1 MNIIPR
7 FPALVHVSR
16 KTTQNVTCNGVYMI
30 YETRSMWHHI
40 SDTRFKKKKKKNLKY
55 KNIFSIKQDFSG
67 FVLQAFMQ
75 TFNLIKDKSLG
86 TLLRKYQRY
95 STNLSFFF
103 FPFLHLTLPKVQS
116 FKSNVIPTNFYCTA
130 SQEKPLAYYKG
141 ISKQPGAALTAGW
154 DFCFL
159 ILKLGAHSDQVSFLD
174 GS

>member
-1 MNIIPR
+1 MFQGKQPR
-7 FPALVHVSR
+7 MWLVMVYIWFMRLDLCGTMS
-16 KTTQNVTCNGVYMI
+16 VTLGL
-30 YETRSMWHHI
+30 
-40 SDTRFKKKKKKNLKY
+40 KKKKKNLKY
-55 KNIFSIKQDFSG
+55 KNIFSIKTRFQWICIAGIYVDMW
-67 FVLQAFMQ
+67 L
-75 TFNLIKDKSLG
+75 NLIKDKSLG

-103 FPFLHLTLPKVQS
+103 FPFLHLTLQKVSS